1 MAALGML
8 ALAGCGGD
16 AEQSGAAA
24 GGSAAGGSAANA
36 DGTVSKGAVAREMAN
51 APQLRPGQYAI
62 TMNAVRFDVPGMPPE
77 QAQMMQQMMAGVA
90 AQQQS
95 RCISAAESR
104 RNLEDMYKGLGEGEC
119 TMQRFDISG
128 TTMTGA
134 MQCSG
139 GANRSST
146 IRINGEMTRESS
158 DTRMVM
164 ALSDPG
170 LPQGT
175 AEMEMRVSMQ
185 RTGDC
190 AADAAAR

>member
-1 MAALGML
+1 MAMRCMMTCSIAL
-8 ALAGCGGD
+8 ALALTGCGGD
-16 AEQSGAAA
+16 AEQGGADAAA
-24 GGSAAGGSAANA
+24 GG
-36 DGTVSKGAVAREMAN
+36 TVSQGTVAREMAN
-51 APQLRPGQYAI
+51 APQLRPGAYAI

-90 AQQQS
+90 AQQQTQ
-95 RCISAAESR
+95 CITEAESR
-104 RNLEDMYKGLGEGEC
+104 RSLEDMYKGLGEGQC

-128 TTMTGA
+128 STMSGE

-139 GANRSST
+139 GSNRTSN

-158 DTRMVM
+158 NTTMVM
-164 ALSDPG
+164 AMSDPS

-175 AEMEMRVSMQ
+175 AEMEMRVSMR

-190 AADAAAR
+190 TAGAGAAR